1 MIEPKNI
8 LCAANCLVNFIVFIA
23 LYLEHTDHVV
33 NGICNNLRVWA
44 ADHFKD
50 LPNSYQINVDQ
61 DWHPR
66 VLRPSYKLNISVIY
80 DHGDGKWAYYP
91 FGPNVSF
98 IFGFKAKKF
107 KEKVLKS
114 DIKQL
119 CIDAYNNYIE
129 CTFNSID
136 G

>member
-8 LCAANCLVNFIVFIA
+8 LFAANCIVNFIVFIS
-23 LYLEHTDHVV
+23 LYIEHTDHIV
-33 NGICNNLRVWA
+33 NSMCNNLREWA

-50 LPNSYQINVDQ
+50 LPNCYQINVDY

-66 VLRPSYKLNISVIY
+66 ILRPSYKLNISVIY

-107 KEKVLKS
+107 KEKILKT

-129 CTFNSID
+129 CTFNSIE